1 MDNENK
7 KRILEQLSLKTPDSS
22 QVSPLAHQIPL
33 VCEYA
38 EFDGE
43 DLTDCEQLLQTEKE
57 FYIFKIRHEF
67 RPEAERKG
75 KWYFYIGICKKH
87 FKQALASEQ
96 FTARSFNRT
105 KKVRNPQKVEI
116 ANVWKVTAVRSSPPS
131 RAVSPLTSKRK
142 SDGVGANAP
151 ENLPVNEEASR

>member
-1 MDNENK
+1 MISSLTPSQWKLLDS
-7 KRILEQLSLKTPDSS
+7 RLSGTPSRRR
-22 QVSPLAHQIPL
+22 PAHQIPL

-116 ANVWKVTAVRSSPPS
+116 ANVWKVTAVRSPHRPKGRRI
-131 RAVSPLTSKRK
+131 RAHTSKSHLPCPEGQTSATKGQRK
-142 SDGVGANAP
+142 A
-151 ENLPVNEEASR
+151 